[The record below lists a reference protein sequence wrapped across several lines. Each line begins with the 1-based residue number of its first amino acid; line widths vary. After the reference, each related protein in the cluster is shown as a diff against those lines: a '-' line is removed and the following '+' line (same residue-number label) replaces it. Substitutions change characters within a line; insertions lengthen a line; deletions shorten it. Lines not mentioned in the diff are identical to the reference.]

1 MTQERRINT
10 STEEGDASPTF
21 ASLMFFTDDQVVS
34 LICSQHELV
43 PLLLTTSSD
52 KEEEEESVQSLVLPL
67 FAASIKSDFKTER
80 GSCSESSFL
89 LSIFSFL

>member
-52 KEEEEESVQSLVLPL
+52 KEEESVHSLVLPL